1 MKRMMIAAMLLL
13 GTVSVFAADEK
24 CEVVSVKMK
33 MEEKRE
39 VETCTASATGSIM
52 LFGSGIKVECTATS
66 DKGCKEAVRQ
76 ARICVSDFIK
86 SLLSWE

>member
-33 MEEKRE
+33 EKRE